1 MRPLTWFARLGL
13 VVAAGALLVSAV
25 VVAVAPRLWTAANA
39 HDELPVELPPFQPLA
54 QRSYVYDAFGSE
66 IAVFELENSQPVALT
81 QVPKHVIDAFLA
93 VEDKEFYRHDGVNV
107 RSLVRATL
115 SNFASDSP
123 QQGASTITMQV
134 VKNDFLA
141 GLERDGRYKLLQ
153 VHYALMLDRKYTKDQ
168 ILERYLNTVFFGNN
182 SYGIQAAAETYFGKT
197 ADQLTFIEAAFLAG
211 LVRSP
216 SGYDP
221 INNPETSRRR
231 FIQVLDRL
239 ADDGY
244 ISEAEATALATE
256 FVLPERSRTLPER
269 QYRRTYFTE
278 ALRDFLLN
286 RSNILGP
293 SYGERYKTL
302 FRGGLRIHTTFNPN
316 LQAQAEAARNILPD
330 TPQGFDSSIV
340 SLETSTGAIRAMVGG
355 KEFVPNEREVNMA
368 LRPRQTGSSIKLFV
382 LAAALQAG
390 AQPDDIID
398 GSVNCTFQ
406 VPDQPPFVIEDAVM
420 ASGRLDD
427 MTWRSINCAYVRL
440 AQIVGLN
447 RVVDTTY
454 RMSQSVYM
462 YPGQP
467 AEERRPIEP
476 FVSFSTGANEMSP
489 LDMASGAQTI
499 ANGGLHHQPYYVE
512 AIDAADG
519 RRIFTHVDAGTQVLD
534 RAVALTAVDVLKGV
548 LSTGTAR
555 RYPLDRPA
563 AGKTG
568 TQEDNTNA
576 WFVGF
581 TPDLTTSVWVGDPN
595 GYTPMENI
603 PEFAGENRSRVQGGR
618 YPAQIWQ
625 AFMNPAL
632 AALPASDW
640 EAPPPPARPAAR
652 LYLPGN
658 ECLAQSVTTGGN
670 VVGAGGPSGSRV
682 PSSPRHHRRRSR
694 RPRRL
699 SPRSPRPRRPS
710 PRRLR
715 RLRRS
720 RRRRGRFPHARRLTG
735 HHPARHPV
743 GAGRE
748 RDDGAAR
755 RPRPAGTDPV
765 DAAVQH
771 RHPVLTDDLLELQ
784 RIDTTADQ
792 LAHRRRQLP
801 ERAAAIGADQRLQA
815 NRDRRTEVA
824 SRDEELELSIGV
836 LERDGDALAAQ
847 RSRLEGQLRTV
858 VAPAR
863 RKP

>member
-13 VVAAGALLVSAV
+13 VVAAGALLVTAV

-39 HDELPVELPPFQPLA
+39 HEEVPVELPPFQPLA
-54 QRSYVYDAFGSE
+54 QRSYVYDAFGNE
-66 IAVFELENSQPVALT
+66 IAVFELENSQPIALA
-81 QVPKHVIDAFLA
+81 QVPQHVIDAFLA

-153 VHYALMLDRKYTKDQ
+153 VHYALMLDREYTKDQ

-231 FIQVLDRL
+231 FVQVLDRL

-244 ISEAEATALATE
+244 ITEAEATALGTD

-278 ALRDFLLN
+278 ALRDYLLN

-293 SYGERYKTL
+293 SYGERYNTL
-302 FRGGLRIHTTFNPN
+302 FRGGLRIHTTFNPF

-330 TPQGFDSSIV
+330 TPQGFDASIV

-398 GSVNCTFQ
+398 GSTNCTFA
-406 VPDQPPFVIEDAVM
+406 VPDQPPFVIQDAVM
-420 ASGRLDD
+420 ASGRLDE

-454 RMSQSVYM
+454 RMAQSVYM
-462 YPGQP
+462 FPGQP

-519 RRIFTHVDAGTQVLD
+519 RRIYAHADAGTQVLD

-548 LSTGTAR
+548 LRTGTGR

-603 PEFAGENRSRVQGGR
+603 PEFEGDNRSRVQGGR
-618 YPAQIWQ
+618 YPTQIWQ

-632 AALPASDW
+632 AGLPPSDW
-640 EAPPPPARPAAR
+640 EAPRRRPGRPPACTCRATSAWPKPSPPVETWSAPWRLPPSGRLGSATPQPPPAPPPVEPPAPTVA
-652 LYLPGN
+652 PT
-658 ECLAQSVTTGGN
+658 ETT
-670 VVGAGGPSGSRV
+670 VAPTVAP
-682 PSSPRHHRRRSR
+682 
-694 RPRRL
+694 
-699 SPRSPRPRRPS
+699 
-710 PRRLR
+710 
-715 RLRRS
+715 
-720 RRRRGRFPHARRLTG
+720 RRGRFPRAHRSPRRASRG
-735 HHPARHPV
+735 WCRSR
-743 GAGRE
+743 AGR
-748 RDDGAAR
+748 RCPPNVLD
-755 RPRPAGTDPV
+755 PRAPLP
-765 DAAVQH
+765 
-771 RHPVLTDDLLELQ
+771 
-784 RIDTTADQ
+784 TT
-792 LAHRRRQLP
+792 P
-801 ERAAAIGADQRLQA
+801 
-815 NRDRRTEVA
+815 
-824 SRDEELELSIGV
+824 LSN
-836 LERDGDALAAQ
+836 
-847 RSRLEGQLRTV
+847 TV
-858 VAPAR
+858 IR
-863 RKP
+863 C